1 MVCDLT
7 YDQDVATITVEGL
20 ITVDNASKFQQKLDE
35 VKKSDVK
42 KLNID
47 LAKCQA
53 ISSVGIGK
61 LLMFHKDFHQ
71 KNKHIEIIKC
81 SMPIYELF
89 MTIKLN
95 QLITISL

>member
-1 MVCDLT
+1 MICELT
-7 YDQDVATITVEGL
+7 YDVDIATITIEGL
-20 ITVDNASKFQQKLDE
+20 ITVDNAARFQQKLDE
-35 VKKSDVK
+35 VRKSDVK

-47 LAKCQA
+47 LSKCQA

-71 KNKHIEIIKC
+71 KNKQIEIIKC
-81 SMPIYELF
+81 SLPIYELF

-95 QLITISL
+95 QLITINI